1 MFNVKKQQNLLTEL
15 NTFKMAVL
23 YFHFKMFE
31 WRKVLLVQASY
42 VH

>member
-15 NTFKMAVL
+15 NTTFKMAVL

-31 WRKVLLVQASY
+31 
-42 VH
+42 